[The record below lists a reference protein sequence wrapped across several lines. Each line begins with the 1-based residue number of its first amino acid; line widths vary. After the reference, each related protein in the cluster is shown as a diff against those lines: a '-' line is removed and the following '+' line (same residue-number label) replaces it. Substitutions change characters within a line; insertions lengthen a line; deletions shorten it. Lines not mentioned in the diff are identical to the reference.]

1 MFWLTLCND
10 GDHNCKLMRSYDD
23 TKVTVEVA
31 QFTVGGGQWE
41 SHSHNLQAQHEKER
55 HSHILEANG
64 TCEPAYFLYFISTNC
79 MLRRALWH
87 ECPPPP
93 PASWESWR
101 SLCRWKTG
109 VSRRDSSVPSLQLF
123 LYEMQ
128 NVLVFVVLFQ
138 RKMICSIMTSR
149 CFLPAS
155 RILVFPDPSLMH
167 PPQPSFSTPLS
178 WSRQRNISN

>member
-79 MLRRALWH
+79 MLRWALWH
-87 ECPPPP
+87 ECHPPKPP
-93 PASWESWR
+93 GKVDGASVDGR
-101 SLCRWKTG
+101 RVCHAGLRPCRLC
-109 VSRRDSSVPSLQLF
+109 SSF
-123 LYEMQ
+123 FDEIQ

-155 RILVFPDPSLMH
+155 RILVFPDPSLMR